1 MMPRTSEASAS
12 RRNDRYSLRVTLK
25 KVEYFSDAS
34 EEPGEDNDNSFS
46 ETKVVQPA
54 VPPSSESE
62 EEPPNDFLRR
72 RAKNIQDNKA
82 MVFHTDPATMHPSGF
97 QPWVSRCWSPDH
109 CDTMCRYFL
118 FPSRASN
125 RNLGAGTVKSSE
137 PPRNLSKLMAELK
150 IPEDSES
157 KSRPIGRPSGRK
169 YKGHPNDSFM
179 AVEPRRNP
187 ERASRRMTSSMGVI
201 KPSSADKK
209 KTHMDQPIK
218 KEQTRRR
225 SSRLSIHTIPH
236 VVRPVDEIT
245 EDDLKNIAEN
255 VKEKVY
261 NTVHGSTCHQCRQK
275 TIDTKTNCRNVE
287 CHGIQGQ
294 FCGPCLRN
302 RYGEEVRKALLDP
315 DWTCPPCRGICNC
328 SFCRQRDGYSA
339 TGILFPLARHRGY
352 SDVHAYLNSL
362 QKSDDESDEDPTP

>member
-1 MMPRTSEASAS
+1 MQYMMPRTSEASAS

-82 MVFHTDPATMHPSGF
+82 M
-97 QPWVSRCWSPDH
+97 
-109 CDTMCRYFL
+109 
-118 FPSRASN
+118 
-125 RNLGAGTVKSSE
+125 
-137 PPRNLSKLMAELK
+137 LSKLMAELK